1 MMEVTAGSA
10 KRPFEEAGDQTRK
23 AAAAN
28 GDETP
33 PKAVTTRRL
42 RFLPKP
48 PIPPDRKKEGGCAL
62 FIRNGIGIVEEQLTC
77 QRTYASVTAPG
88 SSEESADLLIDEAD
102 SEEAASPAS
111 AREGAPSTSSSPPPG
126 QPEKHP
132 LAASVREPED
142 APARAAVAASARKAT
157 AQGHYARIS

>member
-1 MMEVTAGSA
+1 MCAA
-10 KRPFEEAGDQTRK
+10 RGDAWSSPEKTR
-23 AAAAN
+23 
-28 GDETP
+28 
-33 PKAVTTRRL
+33 
-42 RFLPKP
+42 
-48 PIPPDRKKEGGCAL
+48 PPDVESPLAASLLPDVMGPS
-62 FIRNGIGIVEEQLTC
+62 NGC

-88 SSEESADLLIDEAD
+88 SSEESAELLIDEAD
-102 SEEAASPAS
+102 SEEAASPTS